1 MFWERDADRR
11 TEAQAGVPAGR
22 GAGGSRIYCI
32 TVPLLLRPLTWRA
45 SFSCVRCAPSVVDS
59 YVSLILQRPC
69 ILLDTW

>member
-32 TVPLLLRPLTWRA
+32 TVPLLLRP
-45 SFSCVRCAPSVVDS
+45 APNPPTRRGFLCFAYSAATMHTAGYVVK
-59 YVSLILQRPC
+59 
-69 ILLDTW
+69 